1 MYEVMEIYELDE
13 FLKKNK
19 PSVIYFSTDD
29 QDWSDPF
36 DPLKMWI
43 SFNKIV
49 VVQFPKR
56 ICLMNSA
63 GQISIGKIKQI
74 ELEQVSPEFPGV
86 GNILKVVSN
95 CGAGR
100 DICYKLLVS

>member
-36 DPLKMWI
+36 DPLKTWL
-43 SFNKIV
+43 SFDRITV
-49 VVQFPKR
+49 IQFPKR
-56 ICLMNSA
+56 ICLTSPA
-63 GQISIGKIKQI
+63 GQMSIGKIKQI
-74 ELEQVSPEFPGV
+74 EIEPVSPEFPGV
-86 GNILKVVSN
+86 GSILKVVSN
-95 CGAGR
+95 CGRGK
-100 DICYKLLVS
+100 DVCYKLLVS